1 MCESIRGKRLLA
13 EFIIIIRQFMQIR
26 ACNFKMKYKSWS
38 AENIY
43 YYASLSDL
51 SVMVKSIQKTH
62 FPHAKN
68 TSMPGSSFSAV
79 KCLWSQ
85 INCCIS
91 TVTMRGK
98 IAKIYSLQFL

>member
-26 ACNFKMKYKSWS
+26 ACNFKMKYKSRS

-62 FPHAKN
+62 FSPCEKYFNAR
-68 TSMPGSSFSAV
+68 V
-79 KCLWSQ
+79 
-85 INCCIS
+85 
-91 TVTMRGK
+91 
-98 IAKIYSLQFL
+98 

>member
-26 ACNFKMKYKSWS
+26 ACNFKMKYKSRS
-38 AENIY
+38 AENIS

-79 KCLWSQ
+79 KCLWSLTDQ
-85 INCCIS
+85 LLYIN
-91 TVTMRGK
+91 GNN
-98 IAKIYSLQFL
+98 AW